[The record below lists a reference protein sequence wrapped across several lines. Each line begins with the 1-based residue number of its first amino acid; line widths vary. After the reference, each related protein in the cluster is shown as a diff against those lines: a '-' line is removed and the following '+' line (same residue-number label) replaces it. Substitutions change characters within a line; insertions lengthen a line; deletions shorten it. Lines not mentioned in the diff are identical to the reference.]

1 MHIGLA
7 GVVAA
12 IAFIYFMM
20 ISPGFRRFAI
30 SMVIIIIVG
39 VLVIFAF
46 FLVILSIA

>member
-12 IAFIYFMM
+12 IVFIYFMM

-30 SMVIIIIVG
+30 SMVIIIVG

-46 FLVILSIA
+46 SS